1 MTTPLSPNRQRG
13 TILRDTQR
21 GDGLLVVAGRQFSF
35 SLENHWGSDLP
46 PVVGAK
52 VDAEFDASGQLSRVV
67 LVNEAELARE
77 LAGQAGQHLQR
88 LSSAWSTR
96 AKAALGPVALTAWG
110 ATLLGWLAL
119 DQVSVRV
126 IGTHSVSISM
136 WQALQMMNAPTDLL
150 SAMQGSQAGAGLW
163 GWLMVLALL
172 APLAPMVWSHRR
184 AHLGLVMPVGFAVL
198 QVIRFYAGVHAA
210 VDALQEQTRS
220 MLGQAAAQTAQ
231 SMGREVLGMV
241 SQSTTFNAGFYLG
254 LAGALTLAV
263 LGVLRY
269 LTHRS

>member
-1 MTTPLSPNRQRG
+1 MNTPLSPNSQRG

-21 GDGLLVVAGRQFSF
+21 GDGLLAVAGRQFSF
-35 SLENHWGSDLP
+35 SLEDHWGSDQP

-52 VDAEFDASGQLSRVV
+52 VDAQFDASGQLSRIV

-77 LAGQAGQHLQR
+77 LAGQASQHLQQQA
-88 LSSAWSTR
+88 SVWSTR
-96 AKAALGPVALTAWG
+96 AKAALGPVALGAWG

-150 SAMQGSQAGAGLW
+150 SAMQGSHAGAGLW
-163 GWLMVLALL
+163 GWVMVLALL
-172 APLAPMVWSHRR
+172 APLAPMVWNHRR
-184 AHLGLVMPVGFAVL
+184 AQLGLAMPLAFAAL
-198 QVIRFYAGVHAA
+198 QVVRFYAGVQAA
-210 VDALQEQTRS
+210 VESLQEQTRS
-220 MLGQAAAQTAQ
+220 VFGQAAAQTAQ

-241 SQSTTFNAGFYLG
+241 SQSTTFSAGFYLG
-254 LAGALTLAV
+254 MAGALTLAG

-269 LTHRS
+269 LARRV